1 MNQKS
6 RSATLALVAFAC
18 MVGPALASA
27 SDMTAMAYMLGFQA
41 ICLGWPLLLP
51 TFFLRDFPSKTKPYL
66 ILTGLVYAV
75 MGFVHLPFSLFGM
88 ASLTLEVDFL
98 QMVLLFGDQ
107 LVALVL
113 SVLALRRYGRRLVS
127 AWLNQS
133 PEIP

>member
-6 RSATLALVAFAC
+6 RNAVVAVATCACVAS
-18 MVGPALASA
+18 PALAS
-27 SDMTAMAYMLGFQA
+27 SSSMTAMAYMLGFQA
-41 ICLGWPLLLP
+41 ICLAWPLLLP
-51 TFFLRDFPSKTKPYL
+51 TFFLRGFPSKTKPYL
-66 ILTGLVYAV
+66 ILTALVYAV

-113 SVLALRRYGRRLVS
+113 SVLALRRYGRRLVRLVES
-127 AWLNQS
+127 GS
-133 PEIP
+133 